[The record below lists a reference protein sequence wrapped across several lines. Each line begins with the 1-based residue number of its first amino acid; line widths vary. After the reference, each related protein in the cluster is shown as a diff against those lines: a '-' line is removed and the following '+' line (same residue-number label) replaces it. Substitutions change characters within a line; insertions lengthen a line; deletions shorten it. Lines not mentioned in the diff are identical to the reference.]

1 LRVCALVLGIPS
13 DEKIMSLDGATS
25 PAGAAYVFPPALV
38 RLVREHVTE
47 SGCLL
52 EVADEELVQLFTT
65 IFFAGL
71 DTHEGEHNPISVVF
85 LGRSHVEYVLSER
98 SAMDVPPVYQWKI
111 LRFTSPRPFAG
122 RELVKLAVAGA
133 DRRIYSA
140 VGVLNDGRLAI
151 TGLGRE
157 GVHVGPDPF
166 VRITAPRPGCLSIR
180 GGRDLA
186 IEYER
191 GIVVTVGDDGAFAG
205 GPVRRTLET
214 IARSAGMDGDTVS
227 RYLDA
232 VVVLVREMV
241 AHGRGGILIISQDE
255 HPVVAESAPYRLV
268 LDFSL
273 GALLRLAW
281 RVREKTQREPRDFE
295 ADSATAGTSEHVA
308 FGALLRNAFQTEAE
322 RVIEELGRLTAIDG
336 AVLLNRSLALVAFGM
351 ILPVRQQIEVVEAAD
366 PGAEGDVHHIDL
378 GSRGTRHRAAAT
390 YAAEH
395 PGSVVFIS
403 SEDGEVSCLFCDH
416 QETPVRRWRLMT
428 SPRVRN

>member
-1 LRVCALVLGIPS
+1 
-13 DEKIMSLDGATS
+13 MATR
-25 PAGAAYVFPPALV
+25 GAAYVFPPALA
-38 RLVREHVTE
+38 RLVREHVAS
-47 SGCLL
+47 SGSLV
-52 EVADEELVQLFTT
+52 EVSDEELVQLITT
-65 IFFAGL
+65 VFFAGL

-98 SAMDVPPVYQWKI
+98 STIDVPPVYQWKI
-111 LRFTSPRPFAG
+111 LRFASPRPFAD

-140 VGVLNDGRLAI
+140 VGVLDDGRLAI

-157 GVHVGPDPF
+157 GVHAGQDPF
-166 VRITAPRPGCLSIR
+166 VRITASRPGCLSIR

-191 GIVVTVGDDGAFAG
+191 GVVVTVGDDAAFAA
-205 GPVRRTLET
+205 GPVRVALET
-214 IARSAGMDGDTVS
+214 IARSAGMDEDVVN

-232 VVVLVREMV
+232 VVFLVREMV
-241 AHGRGGILIISQDE
+241 AHGRGGILIISPDE
-255 HPVVAESAPYRLV
+255 HPQVPESAPYRLV

-273 GALLRLAW
+273 GSLLRLGW
-281 RVREKTQREPRDFE
+281 RIREKTRREPPDFE
-295 ADSATAGTSEHVA
+295 ADRTTVGTSEHVA
-308 FGALLRNAFQTEAE
+308 FGVLLRNAFLTEAE

-336 AVLLNRSLALVAFGM
+336 AVLLNRSLALVAFGA
-351 ILPVRQQIEVVEAAD
+351 ILPVRQHIGVVEAVRSN
-366 PGAEGDVHHIDL
+366 AEGDLQYIDL

-403 SEDGEVSCLFCDH
+403 SEDGDVLCMLCDQ
-416 QETPVRRWRLMT
+416 QETPVRLWHLMT
-428 SPRVRN
+428 GRS